1 MKTLGRGIY
10 CKLSALMI
18 TQADDM
24 ARARCPDAA
33 DMMDEGLVKETVKCR
48 CERAARIFIA
58 PVDYVVVTS
67 GLHVPEIDPAK
78 FYVFVGASGHPY
90 YWIAGWLK
98 GDEMKG
104 KITPDMLHKPYQ
116 LMPALR
122 RRNG

>member
-1 MKTLGRGIY
+1 
-10 CKLSALMI
+10 MI

-24 ARARCPDAA
+24 ARERRPDATDA
-33 DMMDEGLVKETVKCR
+33 MDEELVKETVRCR

-67 GLHVPEIDPAK
+67 GLHVPEIDENK
-78 FYVFVGASGHPY
+78 FYVFVGAKDHPY

-98 GDEMKG
+98 GAEMKG
-104 KITPDMLHKPYQ
+104 KITPEILHKPHQ

-122 RRNG
+122 GRNG